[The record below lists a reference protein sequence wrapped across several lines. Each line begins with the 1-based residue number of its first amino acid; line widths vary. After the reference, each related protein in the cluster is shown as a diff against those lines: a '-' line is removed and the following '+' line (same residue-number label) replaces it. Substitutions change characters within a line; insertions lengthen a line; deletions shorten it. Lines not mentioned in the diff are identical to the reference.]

1 MAYEIQ
7 LTEAGGP
14 DRLTFVER
22 SLPPPGPGELYLR
35 QAAMGVNF
43 IDIYQRNGL
52 YPLPR
57 LPIALGVEG
66 AGVVEA
72 VGTGVSAFAP
82 GDRVAYAGL
91 PVGGYAS
98 HRLLPASRAVRLPED
113 IGDKLA
119 ASVMLR
125 GLTAHMLLHRVYPVG
140 AGTTVLVHAG
150 AGGLGQIL
158 TAWAR
163 QKGAMVIATV
173 GSEAKADV
181 ARTAGAKHVLLH
193 TDLGLEAA
201 VRDLTGG
208 AGVHVVYD
216 GIGGPTLRRSLAC
229 VRPFGT
235 VASLGQAGGPIP
247 PVDLKELGPPRSI
260 ALSCPSVIAYANEP
274 DTYREATAAL
284 FAALRNGL
292 PHPAAVEYPLAAAAQ
307 AQSDL
312 EAGRTTGSIIL
323 VP

>member
-1 MAYEIQ
+1 MAYEVQ
-7 LTEAGGP
+7 LTQTGGP
-14 DRLTFVER
+14 DKLAFVER
-22 SLPPPGPGELYLR
+22 TLPLPGPGELRIR
-35 QAAMGVNF
+35 QVAAGVNF

-57 LPIALGVEG
+57 FPLALGVEG

-72 VGTGVSAFAP
+72 VGAEVTAFAP

-98 HRLLPASRAVRLPED
+98 HRLLPAARAVLLPDDVED
-113 IGDKLA
+113 KVA
-119 ASVMLR
+119 ASIMLR

-140 AGTTVLVHAG
+140 AGTTVLIHAG

-163 QKGAMVIATV
+163 QKGATVIATV

-181 ARTAGAKHVLLH
+181 ARSAGASHVLLH
-193 TDLGLEAA
+193 TDPGFEAA

-208 AGVHVVYD
+208 VGVHVAYD
-216 GIGGPTLRRSLAC
+216 GIGGLMLRRSLAC

-235 VASLGQAGGPIP
+235 VASLGQVGGPIP

-260 ALSCPSVIAYANEP
+260 ALTCPSVIAYANEP
-274 DTYREATAAL
+274 DSYRTAAAAL
-284 FAALRNGL
+284 FVALRDGL
-292 PHPAAVEYPLAAAAQ
+292 ARPRTVEYPLSAAAQ

-323 VP
+323 IP

>member
-1 MAYEIQ
+1 MAYEVQ
-7 LTEAGGP
+7 LTETGGP
-14 DRLTFVER
+14 DKLAFVER
-22 SLPPPGPGELYLR
+22 TLPLPEPGELRIR
-35 QAAMGVNF
+35 QVAAGVNF

-57 LPIALGVEG
+57 FPLALGVEG

-72 VGTGVSAFAP
+72 VGAEVTAFAP

-98 HRLLPASRAVRLPED
+98 QRLLPAARAVLLPDDVED
-113 IGDKLA
+113 KVA
-119 ASVMLR
+119 ASIMLR

-163 QKGAMVIATV
+163 QKGATVIATV

-181 ARTAGAKHVLLH
+181 ARSAGASHVLLH
-193 TDLGLEAA
+193 TDPGFEAV

-208 AGVHVVYD
+208 VGVHVAYD
-216 GIGGPTLRRSLAC
+216 GIGGLMLRRSLAC

-235 VASLGQAGGPIP
+235 VASLGQVGGPIP

-260 ALSCPSVIAYANEP
+260 ALTCPSVIAYANEP
-274 DTYREATAAL
+274 DNYRAAAAAL
-284 FAALRNGL
+284 FVALRDGL
-292 PHPAAVEYPLAAAAQ
+292 APPRTVEYPLSAAAQ